1 MALMRDELF
10 RREAEGMSD
19 RDWQSAEDKNDTNV
33 SITIDEE
40 AVPSLLQE
48 KREREELSRRIAF
61 GEGL

>member
-1 MALMRDELF
+1 
-10 RREAEGMSD
+10 MSD
-19 RDWQSAEDKNDTNV
+19 REWQSAEDKNDTNV

-48 KREREELSRRIAF
+48 KRERERISRSIAF

>member
-1 MALMRDELF
+1 
-10 RREAEGMSD
+10 MSD
-19 RDWQSAEDKNDTNV
+19 PGFEETADTGRAEQSLP
-33 SITIDEE
+33 IDEE

>member
-1 MALMRDELF
+1 MAFVRDAF
-10 RREAEGMSD
+10 CWSKATAMSD
-19 RDWQSAEDKNDTNV
+19 PAFEETADTSRAEQSLP
-33 SITIDEE
+33 IDEE

>member
-1 MALMRDELF
+1 MNDEAWNDDGPAN
-10 RREAEGMSD
+10 RAEESLP
-19 RDWQSAEDKNDTNV
+19 
-33 SITIDEE
+33 IDEE

>member
-1 MALMRDELF
+1 
-10 RREAEGMSD
+10 MSD